1 MDTLLMLQ
9 IIVGYLENI
18 QKLEIDDSIKVEISI
33 DVLKENIKFMK
44 EYIKQKAE
52 SNAPIEG

>member
-1 MDTLLMLQ
+1 MDILLMLQ

-18 QKLEIDDSIKVEISI
+18 QKLEIDDSMKVEMSVN
-33 DVLKENIKFMK
+33 VLKENIKLMK

-52 SNAPIEG
+52 MFQ